1 MVDEA
6 GAARNGRK
14 SDLTL
19 DARLS
24 LTLIRE
30 IIANRY
36 PPGARLREQEIAA
49 RHGVSRASVREALRN
64 VAYAGFVEIE
74 PWRGAKVAEVS
85 RSELLD
91 IFSLLEETYGRC
103 AYWAAQ
109 RCADSAFGQLDK
121 LMGALDDAASR
132 GASQAE
138 KDTLSFAVGQFVG
151 RHSGSQLAYR
161 MLVQVGNLAIW
172 QQRLLLT
179 GSDHAI
185 EQSRAVHAVLVSAI
199 KAREP
204 EIAEA
209 SARMIVMITRRQ
221 LESPPVPT
229 PTPRLSDKRSRKPK
243 VSSD

>member
-1 MVDEA
+1 MADEGGSA
-6 GAARNGRK
+6 KNGRK
-14 SDLTL
+14 SDLPL

-24 LTLIRE
+24 LILIRE
-30 IIANRY
+30 IIANHY
-36 PPGARLREQEIAA
+36 PPGSRLREQEIAA

-103 AYWAAQ
+103 AYWAAE
-109 RCADSAFGQLDK
+109 RCPESAFPRLDALMEHLEAAVGQGL
-121 LMGALDDAASR
+121 
-132 GASQAE
+132 SQAE
-138 KDTLSFAVGQFVG
+138 KDTRSFAIGQFVG
-151 RHSGSQLAYR
+151 SNSGSDLAYR

-172 QQRLLLT
+172 QQRLLLE
-179 GSDHAI
+179 GAPHVE
-185 EQSRAVHAVLVSAI
+185 EQSRAAHHLLVSAI

-221 LESPPVPT
+221 LEGGAAPGAPAAKLDNKAKKAKPT
-229 PTPRLSDKRSRKPK
+229 PG
-243 VSSD
+243 

>member
-1 MVDEA
+1 MADEGGSA
-6 GAARNGRK
+6 KNGRK
-14 SDLTL
+14 SELPL

-24 LTLIRE
+24 LILIRE
-30 IIANRY
+30 IIANHY
-36 PPGARLREQEIAA
+36 PPGSRLREQEIAA

-103 AYWAAQ
+103 AYWAAE
-109 RCADSAFGQLDK
+109 RCPESAFPRLDEM
-121 LMGALDDAASR
+121 LAHLEDAVGR
-132 GASQAE
+132 GLSQAE
-138 KDTLSFAVGQFVG
+138 KDTRSFAIGQFVG
-151 RHSGSQLAYR
+151 SNAGSDLAYR

-172 QQRLLLT
+172 QQRLLLE
-179 GSDHAI
+179 SAPHVE
-185 EQSRAVHAVLVSAI
+185 EQSRSAHHLMVSAI

-221 LESPPVPT
+221 LEAGGAPAARQKLDNKRKKAKT
-229 PTPRLSDKRSRKPK
+229 P
-243 VSSD
+243 SS

>member
-1 MVDEA
+1 MIDKAET
-6 GAARNGRK
+6 ARNGRK

-24 LTLIRE
+24 LILIRE

-109 RCADSAFGQLDK
+109 RCPDSAFGQLDK
-121 LMGALDDAASR
+121 RMDALEDAARR

-151 RHSGSQLAYR
+151 RQSGSQLAYR

-185 EQSRAVHAVLVSAI
+185 EQSRAAHAVMVSAI

-209 SARMIVMITRRQ
+209 GARMIVMITRRQ
-221 LESPPVPT
+221 LESTPVLT
-229 PTPRLSDKRSRKPK
+229 PVTSLSDKKPRKTKATP
-243 VSSD
+243 D

>member
-1 MVDEA
+1 MVDDA

-103 AYWAAQ
+103 AYWAAE
-109 RCADSAFGQLDK
+109 RCPESAFARLDEMMAD
-121 LMGALDDAASR
+121 LEDAVRR
-132 GASQAE
+132 GLSQAE
-138 KDTLSFAVGQFVG
+138 KDNRSFAIGQFI
-151 RHSGSQLAYR
+151 GSNAGSDLAYR

-172 QQRLLLT
+172 QQRLLLENAP
-179 GSDHAI
+179 HV
-185 EQSRAVHAVLVSAI
+185 EVQSRSAHHLMISAI

-209 SARMIVMITRRQ
+209 GARMIVMITRRQ
-221 LESPPVPT
+221 LEVGTAPRTARTKPDNRRKKAASPPA
-229 PTPRLSDKRSRKPK
+229 
-243 VSSD
+243 

>member
-1 MVDEA
+1 MADEGGSA
-6 GAARNGRK
+6 KNGRK
-14 SDLTL
+14 SELPL

-24 LTLIRE
+24 LILIRE

-36 PPGARLREQEIAA
+36 PPGSRLREQEIAA

-103 AYWAAQ
+103 AYWAAE
-109 RCADSAFGQLDK
+109 RCPESAFARLDTMMAY
-121 LMGALDDAASR
+121 LEDAVGS

-138 KDTLSFAVGQFVG
+138 KDTRSFAIGQFVG
-151 RHSGSQLAYR
+151 SHSGSRLAYR

-172 QQRLLLT
+172 QQRLLFE
-179 GSDHAI
+179 GAPHVD
-185 EQSRAVHAVLVSAI
+185 EQSRSAHHLMVSAI

-209 SARMIVMITRRQ
+209 GARMIVMITRRQ
-221 LESPPVPT
+221 LEAGAAPGVA
-229 PTPRLSDKRSRKPK
+229 RAKLDNRRRKAGPAP
-243 VSSD
+243 S

>member
-1 MVDEA
+1 MADEA
-6 GAARNGRK
+6 AGARNGRK
-14 SDLTL
+14 SELPL

-30 IIANRY
+30 IIANMH
-36 PPGARLREQEIAA
+36 PPGSRLREQEIAA

-103 AYWAAQ
+103 AFWAAQ
-109 RCADSAFGQLDK
+109 RCPESAFARLDE
-121 LMGALDDAASR
+121 LMEHLEEAAVV

-138 KDTLSFAVGQFVG
+138 KDTRSFAIGQFVG
-151 RHSGSQLAYR
+151 ANSGSDLAYR

-172 QQRLLLT
+172 QQRLLLDST
-179 GSDHAI
+179 PHVVD
-185 EQSRAVHAVLVSAI
+185 QSRSAHRLMVSAI

-209 SARMIVMITRRQ
+209 GARMIVMITRRQ
-221 LESPPVPT
+221 LEASAPAA
-229 PTPRLSDKRSRKPK
+229 PRVKPDNKRRKAAPK
-243 VSSD
+243 PD

>member
-1 MVDEA
+1 MADEGGSA
-6 GAARNGRK
+6 TNGRK
-14 SDLTL
+14 SELPL

-24 LTLIRE
+24 LILIRE
-30 IIANRY
+30 IIANHY
-36 PPGARLREQEIAA
+36 PPGSRLREQEIAA

-103 AYWAAQ
+103 AYWAAE
-109 RCADSAFGQLDK
+109 RCPESAFPRLDAM
-121 LMGALDDAASR
+121 LAHLEDAVGR
-132 GASQAE
+132 GLSQAE
-138 KDTLSFAVGQFVG
+138 KDTRSFAIGQFVG
-151 RHSGSQLAYR
+151 SNSGSDLAYR

-172 QQRLLLT
+172 QQRLLLE
-179 GSDHAI
+179 SAPHVE
-185 EQSRAVHAVLVSAI
+185 EQSRSAHHLMVSAI

-221 LESPPVPT
+221 LEAGGAPAKRQKLDNKRKKTKAP
-229 PTPRLSDKRSRKPK
+229 SD
-243 VSSD
+243 

>member
-1 MVDEA
+1 MVDESA
-6 GAARNGRK
+6 RARNGRK
-14 SDLTL
+14 SELPL

-24 LTLIRE
+24 LILIRE
-30 IIANRY
+30 IIANMH
-36 PPGARLREQEIAA
+36 PPGSRLREQEIAA

-74 PWRGAKVAEVS
+74 PWKGAKVAEVS

-103 AYWAAQ
+103 AHWAAQ
-109 RCADSAFGQLDK
+109 RCPESAF
-121 LMGALDDAASR
+121 ARLDDLMAQLEEAARS

-138 KDTLSFAVGQFVG
+138 KDTKSFAIGQFVG
-151 RHSGSQLAYR
+151 AKSGSDLAYR

-172 QQRLLLT
+172 QQRLLLE
-179 GSDHAI
+179 SSPHVV
-185 EQSRAVHAVLVSAI
+185 EQSRAAHHLLISAI

-221 LESPPVPT
+221 LEASPPPVAPAKA
-229 PTPRLSDKRSRKPK
+229 DNKRRKAKP
-243 VSSD
+243 VAS

>member
-1 MVDEA
+1 MVDESA
-6 GAARNGRK
+6 GARNGRK
-14 SDLTL
+14 SELPL

-30 IIANRY
+30 IIANMH
-36 PPGARLREQEIAA
+36 PPGSRLREQEIAA

-103 AYWAAQ
+103 AHWAAQ
-109 RCADSAFGQLDK
+109 RCPESDFARLDELMAQLEE
-121 LMGALDDAASR
+121 AARS

-138 KDTLSFAVGQFVG
+138 KDTKSFAIGQFVG
-151 RHSGSQLAYR
+151 AKSGSDLAYR

-172 QQRLLLT
+172 QQRLLLE
-179 GSDHAI
+179 SSPHVV
-185 EQSRAVHAVLVSAI
+185 EQSRAAHHLLISAI

-221 LESPPVPT
+221 LEASPPPAAT
-229 PTPRLSDKRSRKPK
+229 AKPDNKRRKAK
-243 VSSD
+243 SGAT

>member
-1 MVDEA
+1 MSDEGGSA
-6 GAARNGRK
+6 KSGRK
-14 SDLTL
+14 SELPL

-24 LTLIRE
+24 LILIRE
-30 IIANRY
+30 IIANHY
-36 PPGARLREQEIAA
+36 PPGSRLREQEIAA

-103 AYWAAQ
+103 AYWAAE
-109 RCADSAFGQLDK
+109 RCPERAFPRLDAM
-121 LMGALDDAASR
+121 LAHLEDAVGR
-132 GASQAE
+132 GLSQAE
-138 KDTLSFAVGQFVG
+138 KDTRSFAIGQFVG
-151 RHSGSQLAYR
+151 SNSGSDLAYR

-172 QQRLLLT
+172 QQRLLLE
-179 GSDHAI
+179 SAPHVE
-185 EQSRAVHAVLVSAI
+185 EQSRSAHHLMVSAI

-221 LESPPVPT
+221 LEAGGAPATRQKLDNKRKKTKVP
-229 PTPRLSDKRSRKPK
+229 SD
-243 VSSD
+243 

>member
-1 MVDEA
+1 MADRSESVT
-6 GAARNGRK
+6 NGRR
-14 SDLTL
+14 SELPL

-24 LTLIRE
+24 LILIRE
-30 IIANRY
+30 IIANHY
-36 PPGARLREQEIAA
+36 PPGSRLREQEIAA

-103 AYWAAQ
+103 AYWAAE
-109 RCADSAFGQLDK
+109 RCPESAFARLDE
-121 LMGALDDAASR
+121 LMAHLEDAVGR
-132 GASQAE
+132 GLSQAE
-138 KDTLSFAVGQFVG
+138 KDTRSFAIGQFVG
-151 RHSGSQLAYR
+151 ANSGSDLAYR

-172 QQRLLLT
+172 QQRLLLE
-179 GSDHAI
+179 GGPHVE
-185 EQSRAVHAVLVSAI
+185 EQSRAAHHLLVSAI

-221 LESPPVPT
+221 LEAAAAPGVT
-229 PTPRLSDKRSRKPK
+229 RAKLNNKRKPDAK
-243 VSSD
+243 PVD

>member
-1 MVDEA
+1 MADEGA
-6 GAARNGRK
+6 AARNGRK
-14 SDLTL
+14 SELPL

-30 IIANRY
+30 IIANMH
-36 PPGARLREQEIAA
+36 PPGSRLREQEIAA

-103 AYWAAQ
+103 AFWAAQ
-109 RCADSAFGQLDK
+109 RCPESAFARLDE
-121 LMGALDDAASR
+121 LMDHLEASVSA

-138 KDTLSFAVGQFVG
+138 KDTRSFAIGQFVG
-151 RHSGSQLAYR
+151 ANSGSDLAYR

-172 QQRLLLT
+172 QQRLLLET
-179 GSDHAI
+179 APHVED
-185 EQSRAVHAVLVSAI
+185 QSRSAHRLMVSAI

-209 SARMIVMITRRQ
+209 GARMIVMITRRQ
-221 LESPPVPT
+221 LETNSPEAPQSKPDNK
-229 PTPRLSDKRSRKPK
+229 PRKGRSPAA
-243 VSSD
+243 

>member
-1 MVDEA
+1 MA
-6 GAARNGRK
+6 GAAGARNGNGRK
-14 SDLTL
+14 SELPL

-30 IIANRY
+30 IIANMH
-36 PPGARLREQEIAA
+36 PPGSRLREQEIAA

-109 RCADSAFGQLDK
+109 RCPETAFARLDE
-121 LMGALDDAASR
+121 LMAHLEEAVGA
-132 GASQAE
+132 GFSQAE
-138 KDTLSFAVGQFVG
+138 KDTRSFAIGQFVG
-151 RHSGSQLAYR
+151 ANSGSDLAYR

-172 QQRLLLT
+172 QQRLLLQT
-179 GSDHAI
+179 ALHVE
-185 EQSRAVHAVLVSAI
+185 EQSRSAHRLMVSGI

-221 LESPPVPT
+221 LEASPPPA
-229 PTPRLSDKRSRKPK
+229 SRTKPDNK
-243 VSSD
+243 GRKGKPEAP